1 MLKKNDKEIFDFIA
15 AEKDRQFFNLELIA
29 SENYVSKSVLEAQGS
44 VLTNKYAEGY
54 SGSRYY
60 GGCSEIDKIEALAI
74 ERAKKLFKAKYTN
87 VQPHSGSQ
95 ANMATYLA
103 IAKPGDK
110 ILGQSLESGGHL
122 THGAKVSFSGQIFES
137 YSYGVDKKNGMIKYD
152 EVLRIAKK
160 VRPKIIV
167 CGFSAY
173 PREINFKEFRK
184 IADEV
189 CAYLVA
195 DISHIAGLV
204 ACGFHQSPVGVADIV
219 TTTTHKTLRGPRGG
233 MILTNDEQLAEKIDK
248 AVFPTTQGGPL
259 EHIIAAKAVCFKEA
273 LEPKFKEYIGQVIG
287 NRRVLADTLESFDF
301 KLVTNGSDN
310 HMILIDLRNK
320 NISGLEFEQALEKA
334 GITVNKNTV
343 PDDDKS
349 AKVTSGVRIGTP
361 AITTRGMGPAEMQR
375 IAELMNIVVENIDD
389 DAILA
394 EVKKEVRE
402 MCKKFPI

>member
-287 NRRVLADTLESFDF
+287 NMRVLADTLESFDF